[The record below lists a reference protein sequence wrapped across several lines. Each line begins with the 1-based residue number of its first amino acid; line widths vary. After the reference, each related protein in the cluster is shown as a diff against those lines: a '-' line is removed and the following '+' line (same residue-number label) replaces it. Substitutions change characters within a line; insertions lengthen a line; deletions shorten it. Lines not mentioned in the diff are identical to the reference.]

1 MLRPWV
7 AFISPMATPDA
18 INPASIAPGPEAR
31 RDSTVIGKS
40 LSKTVTDTITG
51 PIFRLCLCQCVLA
64 LTNRLFAAHGA
75 LLTGTGLFEVS
86 QHWVAQV
93 STSIPSWATAW

>member
-1 MLRPWV
+1 MPWV
-7 AFISPMATPDA
+7 ATSGSMATPDA

-51 PIFRLCLCQCVLA
+51 PIFEPPGPSQLCLRPSTSLHSAKGTAGLQERLCQG
-64 LTNRLFAAHGA
+64 FY
-75 LLTGTGLFEVS
+75 
-86 QHWVAQV
+86 
-93 STSIPSWATAW
+93 WATWHR